1 MKEEALMNAPIP
13 SHQDIVVSS
22 AVMVVGDGVMARFDD
37 ALTAF
42 ELCASG
48 PTGGGSCAGGSCGC

>member
-1 MKEEALMNAPIP
+1 MNAPIP